1 MTKELLEQY
10 LDICDEI
17 QDIREEKKIPVT
29 DVVSGSEKSYPFTK
43 HSISITGLPQNYE
56 EKKLEKL
63 LTQKNEIE
71 QFISSIPSS
80 KERRILYFRIQKGLS
95 WKTVAAKLGWR
106 CSEENSRKI
115 YQKILEKYL

>member
-1 MTKELLEQY
+1 MEQY

-95 WKTVAAKLGWR
+95 WKTVAAKVGWR
-106 CSEENSRKI
+106 YSEENVRKV
-115 YQKILEKYL
+115 YERILKKYL